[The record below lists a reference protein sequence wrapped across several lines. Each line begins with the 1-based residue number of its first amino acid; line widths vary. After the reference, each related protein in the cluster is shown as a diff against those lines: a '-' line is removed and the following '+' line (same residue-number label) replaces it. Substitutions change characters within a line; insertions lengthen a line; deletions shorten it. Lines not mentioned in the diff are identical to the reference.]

1 MVLLAAGCLE
11 RNTWI
16 CGDYLST
23 RRSDILTAV
32 EHHVALT
39 IESVSMGFVLAL
51 FLVLL
56 VRRSRAGR
64 ATVISVTSAAYTIPS
79 LALFAVLVPW
89 TGLTQNT
96 VRIGLVLY
104 SLVILVRSLLVG
116 LDGVP
121 EEVVEA
127 ARGMG
132 FGRVRL
138 LTSVE
143 LPLALPTIMGGVRL
157 ATVST
162 IALVTIG
169 AVIGE
174 GGLGNLL
181 YDSLQS
187 NFRAEALTASLLC
200 VLLAVAADLALIGL
214 QRILTPWRGRR
225 AS

>member
-1 MVLLAAGCLE
+1 
-11 RNTWI
+11 
-16 CGDYLST
+16 
-23 RRSDILTAV
+23 
-32 EHHVALT
+32 
-39 IESVSMGFVLAL
+39 MGLVLAV
-51 FLVLL
+51 FLVLA
-56 VRRSRAGR
+56 VRRSRVGR
-64 ATVISVTSAAYTIPS
+64 AAVVSVTSAVYTIPS

-116 LDGVP
+116 LDGVSP
-121 EEVVEA
+121 DVLEA

-132 FGRVRL
+132 FGRLRL
-138 LTSVE
+138 FTSVE

-174 GGLGNLL
+174 GGLGDLL

-187 NFRAEALTASLLC
+187 NFRAEALAASTLC
-200 VLLAVAADLALIGL
+200 VLLAVAADVALIGL
-214 QRILTPWRGRR
+214 QKILTPWRTGK
-225 AS
+225 SS

>member
-1 MVLLAAGCLE
+1 VVLLAAGCLQ

-16 CGDYLST
+16 CGEYLST

-39 IESVSMGFVLAL
+39 IESVVAGLVLA
-51 FLVLL
+51 FALVLL
-56 VRRSRAGR
+56 VRGSRTGR
-64 ATVISVTSAAYTIPS
+64 ATLVTVTSAVYTIPS

-89 TGLTQNT
+89 TGLSENT

-104 SLVILVRSLLVG
+104 SLVILVRSLLAG

-121 EEVVEA
+121 EDVVEA
-127 ARGMG
+127 AQGMG

-138 LTSVE
+138 LRSVE
-143 LPLALPTIMGGVRL
+143 LPLALPTVMGGIRL

-181 YDSLQS
+181 FDSLQS
-187 NFRAEALTASLLC
+187 DFKAEALTAAVLC
-200 VLLAVAADLALIGL
+200 VVIAVIADLALIGL
-214 QRILTPWRGRR
+214 QRLLTPWRTG
-225 AS
+225 SSS